1 MIKIL
6 SEWWI
11 EKNEEDNLNKLIKQ
25 SDDILRNKEI
35 SINEDCFKSQEGMMF
50 DPDSS
55 PIAWLYYREMY

>member
-50 DPDSS
+50 DHLLKC
-55 PIAWLYYREMY
+55 I